1 MRLSRNSHKPAY
13 SRTKVVAHGPLHMGP
28 KPVSKGFRPRFGYFM
43 YKLHSALFPVCGVLL
58 RIKVRGGVNKMRALD
73 PRAPEFVKAEIE
85 PFVPDEV
92 GVLRNLLFL
101 LCGGHRFRRA
111 NIKTRAGRQW
121 MGHCDINCRRI
132 RGRPPVHK
140 NVVRP
145 FPTFNLDLHSPH
157 AGLLLPG
164 RLSSI

>member
-28 KPVSKGFRPRFGYFM
+28 KPVSKGFRPRFGYFV
-43 YKLHSALFPVCGVLL
+43 YKLHSALSPVCGVL
-58 RIKVRGGVNKMRALD
+58 RIKVCGGVNKMRASD
-73 PRAPEFVKAEIE
+73 PRAPKFVKAEIE